1 MKRVIIPIFKKCKV
15 RIECLKFQMINIK
28 DESGELIRYRIPR
41 KDLFLIQ
48 DKIINSEEYKSLH
61 HETWNQGRISN
72 YLTKGVAKN
81 SILDEKSAARIMFV
95 IQVLHWHMQKN
106 AYDKSI
112 FVINKRP
119 WFSVYNE
126 YAAKYN
132 IDLLQVNII
141 IHFSREYL
149 NNILRS
155 NIILYGLARYIKY
168 KHASN
173 TNGMEKYN
181 YGILYIPIYV

>member
-1 MKRVIIPIFKKCKV
+1 MNSVIIPILNKFKF

-28 DESGELIRYRIPR
+28 DERGELIRTRIPR
-41 KDLFLIQ
+41 KDIFLIR
-48 DKIINSEEYKSLH
+48 DKIINSQEYKSFH
-61 HETWNQGRISN
+61 HETWNQGRISK
-72 YLTKGVAKN
+72 YLTKGIAKH
-81 SILDEKSAARIMFV
+81 SILDEQSSARIMYV
-95 IQVLHWHMQKN
+95 IQVLHWHMQKH

-141 IHFSREYL
+141 IHFSRGYL
-149 NNILRS
+149 TNFLR
-155 NIILYGLARYIKY
+155 I
-168 KHASN
+168 HAHLHLLQAHEAVFYLCLPDPSKLCS
-173 TNGMEKYN
+173 TAMK
-181 YGILYIPIYV
+181 VCF